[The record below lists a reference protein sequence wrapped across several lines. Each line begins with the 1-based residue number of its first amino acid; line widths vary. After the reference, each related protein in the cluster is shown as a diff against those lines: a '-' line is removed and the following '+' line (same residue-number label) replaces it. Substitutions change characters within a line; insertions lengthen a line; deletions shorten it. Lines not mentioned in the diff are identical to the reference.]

1 MKRQRHTDFYIPVL
15 KVLEDLKEHEVNSLI
30 AATADFCRLT
40 DEERKEKTRK
50 GSQLKF
56 ESNIQWAITD
66 LCQGGFINR
75 TDRGVYT
82 MAFDG
87 LLMLED
93 KPEHP
98 DRDYLE
104 ARSEKFSDFRH
115 RKGTR
120 NKKNDSSATNLFT
133 NLQEED
139 IEQDE
144 PSVVEKISET
154 RISSDA
160 AEMLKKCLIAK
171 EAMINAE
178 LDTALVDAKIKL
190 LQEGILRNKISSE
203 IMTLINSIKGKNIE
217 NIAIVINL
225 FSTERKAY
233 IIHDNEFAQQIC
245 DSATYL
251 CEYHEDE
258 IPSESGNNTDATESV
273 KTTDE
278 CNNKSNVISQGK
290 KNPPKRLR
298 VTFDD
303 GTVIEGKY
311 AADVFAS
318 AIEKIGAEKVAE
330 LGLASSGFPLVGK
343 TAPSKYQYKEIGGD
357 FFVPVNSPTHI
368 KKKFLD
374 EIASKL
380 SISIKT
386 EIL

>member
-30 AATADFCRLT
+30 AETANFCELT

-50 GSQLKF
+50 GTQLKF

-75 TDRGVYT
+75 TERGVYT

-87 LLMLED
+87 LLMLENN
-93 KPEHP
+93 PEHP

-115 RKGTR
+115 RKRSR

-144 PSVVEKISET
+144 LSVVEKISET

-178 LDTALVDAKIKL
+178 LDTTLVDAKIKL

-203 IMTLINSIKGKNIE
+203 VIKLIKSLKDKNLE
-217 NIAIVINL
+217 NIAILIDL
-225 FSTERKAY
+225 FSSESKAY
-233 IIHDNEFAQQIC
+233 IIRDIESTKQILDSSALLC
-245 DSATYL
+245 D
-251 CEYHEDE
+251 CQIE
-258 IPSESGNNTDATESV
+258 ESGAKQEKSTEPL
-273 KTTDE
+273 
-278 CNNKSNVISQGK
+278 KSIDKIDNGKKKSSADTKGK
-290 KNPPKRLR
+290 KNPPQRLR
-298 VTFDD
+298 VAFGD

-318 AIEKIGAEKVAE
+318 AIEKIGAEKIAE
-330 LGLASSGFPLVGK
+330 LGLTSSGFPLVGK
-343 TAPSKYQYKEIGGD
+343 VAPSKYQYKEIGGA
-357 FFVPVNSPTHI
+357 FFIPVNSPTHI

-380 SISIKT
+380 GISM
-386 EIL
+386 EITIL